1 MADSARL
8 RSSPIRLASRAT
20 SDCCRTRNTAS
31 RSVRADTAC
40 SCSAA
45 SIADCDA
52 ACGAWAVTCGWMATV
67 ERRIRALTVVRMR
80 LVPPVRRDCKQ
91 EIMVELCGGAHSGRP
106 LASSQGEQEIVMR
119 KPLSTRAHGMI
130 DHTWLAAAT
139 ALSAR
144 HDATSTARLLQRA
157 AAVARTSSMMT
168 NYENGTVRLLPVK
181 AHLAVDVALC
191 TVLIASPWIL
201 PESERRFAAIPVA
214 LGIIGL

>member
-1 MADSARL
+1 
-8 RSSPIRLASRAT
+8 
-20 SDCCRTRNTAS
+20 
-31 RSVRADTAC
+31 
-40 SCSAA
+40 
-45 SIADCDA
+45 
-52 ACGAWAVTCGWMATV
+52 
-67 ERRIRALTVVRMR
+67 
-80 LVPPVRRDCKQ
+80 
-91 EIMVELCGGAHSGRP
+91 
-106 LASSQGEQEIVMR
+106 MR

-214 LGIIGL
+214 LGIIGLVASLLTKTRSPMEIDEELGFFGTRDPMATVDQDPDIVGHPHLRRHLE